1 MVQLANRTSLKHKNL
16 YWWIRNRGFLVVY
29 TSPTPL
35 VVGLFESD
43 PVLRFIIQVLK
54 PFWREESISGDLIH
68 APKNKSDLWMRI
80 CARTQ
85 FLNARNPGH
94 QGRGFSIR
102 GGAWHLKI
110 CVLTTWVKFRWIYFF
125 VVLHSSPIH
134 FTAKALKFDFLIE
147 PLGHLPFSVDR
158 RRSLCMLSP
167 PPIPAPSLE

>member
-1 MVQLANRTSLKHKNL
+1 MLNVSYHAVCRPMVQLANRTSLKHKNL
-16 YWWIRNRGFLVVY
+16 YWWIRNRGFLVFY

-110 CVLTTWVKFRWIYFF
+110 CVLTTWVKFRWIFF
-125 VVLHSSPIH
+125 
-134 FTAKALKFDFLIE
+134 
-147 PLGHLPFSVDR
+147 
-158 RRSLCMLSP
+158 RRST
-167 PPIPAPSLE
+167 LESDSFYCKSAEIWLFNRTLGSSAF